1 VAIEFEFSDANEL
14 ERPPDPQEK
23 EASAALSSF
32 FEANR
37 AAVFFSRQLEVRN
50 EDKWYHWITNR
61 ALRALVKRGV
71 IRSETR
77 KLKTGGT
84 LNLMW
89 HRSYRYYRRD
99 AARVVGLVEEYADP
113 NIGGAVGL
121 NGELMVLEG
130 FARRQ
135 FVMRGRNTRSFGETV
150 GAIQNT
156 SLILFSSGTRSC
168 TESK

>member
-61 ALRALVKRGV
+61 ALRALAG
-71 IRSETR
+71 
-77 KLKTGGT
+77 
-84 LNLMW
+84 
-89 HRSYRYYRRD
+89 
-99 AARVVGLVEEYADP
+99 
-113 NIGGAVGL
+113 
-121 NGELMVLEG
+121 
-130 FARRQ
+130 
-135 FVMRGRNTRSFGETV
+135 
-150 GAIQNT
+150 
-156 SLILFSSGTRSC
+156 
-168 TESK
+168 